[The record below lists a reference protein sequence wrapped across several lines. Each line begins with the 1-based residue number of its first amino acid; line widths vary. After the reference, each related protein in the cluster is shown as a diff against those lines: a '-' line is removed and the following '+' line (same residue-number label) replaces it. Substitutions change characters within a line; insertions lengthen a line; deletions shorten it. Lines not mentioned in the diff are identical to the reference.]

1 MRILFY
7 FFLIIITFSS
17 CQSYVFTKIQNVNGT
32 ELKEFPDILI
42 GDWTGKIDS
51 TWTGQIESNGLLV
64 TSFSKEN
71 ITIDD
76 IVFSIG
82 DSLKLFQLNEFLI
95 LNKISKVYSSKEKS
109 FYEVYVL
116 LTEKDSINMKTNI
129 YVHSIKDQHLSVSY
143 AKKYHQGKKI
153 NPANMGYFGVA
164 SEGRAINYDLKASD
178 IKELYHIQPLFVLT
192 DGEIIP
198 GQFTDIGY
206 ECGPLPWKIRRKEK
220 RIKRLMKN

>member
-42 GDWTGKIDS
+42 GDWTGKI
-51 TWTGQIESNGLLV
+51 ESNGLLV

-71 ITIDD
+71 ITIND

-82 DSLKLFQLNEFLI
+82 DSLKLFQHNEFLI

-116 LTEKDSINMKTNI
+116 LMEKDSINTKTNI

-143 AKKYHQGKKI
+143 ARKYHQGKKI
-153 NPANMGYFGVA
+153 VPENMGYFGVA
-164 SEGRAINYDLKASD
+164 SEGRAINYDLKATD

-206 ECGPLPWKIRRKEK
+206 ECEPLPWKIRRKEK